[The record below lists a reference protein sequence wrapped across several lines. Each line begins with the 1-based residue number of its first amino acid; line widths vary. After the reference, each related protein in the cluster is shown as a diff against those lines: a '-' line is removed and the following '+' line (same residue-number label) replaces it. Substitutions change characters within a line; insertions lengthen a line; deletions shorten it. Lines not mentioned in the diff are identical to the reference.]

1 MRPSIGIDIVDV
13 EDFKKRISKTKPL
26 GKRIFT
32 DYELDYCKNKGIE
45 HLAARFAAK
54 EAFKKASGIS
64 NLSWHDAEIRNLPS
78 GKPVLKINEKI
89 KNRLK
94 INTAEVSLSHTKK
107 QAIASVLIEQIK

>member
-13 EDFKKRISKTKPL
+13 EDFRKRISKTKPL

-54 EAFKKASGIS
+54 EAFKKASGIEK
-64 NLSWHDAEIRNLPS
+64 LSWNDAELKNLPD
-78 GKPVLKINEKI
+78 GKPIMAISSKI
-89 KNRLK
+89 KKKLK
-94 INTAEVSLSHTKK
+94 QKHIEISLTHTKTTAG
-107 QAIASVLIEQIK
+107 AI